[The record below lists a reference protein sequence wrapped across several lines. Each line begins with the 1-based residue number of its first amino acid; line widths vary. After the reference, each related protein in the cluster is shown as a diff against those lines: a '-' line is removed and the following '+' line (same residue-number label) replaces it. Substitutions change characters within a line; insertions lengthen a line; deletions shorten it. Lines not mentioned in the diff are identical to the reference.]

1 MFQNFLEI
9 TFVITILMFALC
21 GYSFAQ
27 CLKKK
32 VQKGR
37 CVDMKNELVKALG
50 QIKDLRGCLEDEVRI
65 FKVII

>member
-1 MFQNFLEI
+1 
-9 TFVITILMFALC
+9 MFALC
-21 GYSFAQ
+21 GYSYAQ

-50 QIKDLRGCLEDEVRI
+50 QIKDLRGCLEAEVRI
-65 FKVII
+65 FKVRDWS